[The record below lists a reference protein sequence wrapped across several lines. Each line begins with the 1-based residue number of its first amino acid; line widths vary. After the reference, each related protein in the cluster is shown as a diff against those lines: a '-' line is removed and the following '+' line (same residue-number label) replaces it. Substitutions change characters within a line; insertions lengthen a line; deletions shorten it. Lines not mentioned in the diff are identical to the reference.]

1 MKKLLALSITLAFS
15 MAPTLSNAAGTIDA
29 GKDIATS
36 CEGCHGVDGNSM
48 VPIYPKLAGQ
58 HAEYL
63 VQQLHDFKEGSRND
77 PMMASFASSLDHQA
91 MEDVAAFYSSKKISV
106 NQAPFLEPEDDDE
119 EENVDNT
126 AEINALIE
134 LGGDLY
140 RNGNLKSKVSAC
152 IACHGPS
159 GEGNKPAAYPSLYSQ
174 QSDYLIKTLTDFKN
188 GDRTNTT
195 DTPMHMIAKKMTKKE
210 IQAVSFYI
218 SMMK

>member
-1 MKKLLALSITLAFS
+1 MIKKLLALSITLAFS
-15 MAPTLSNAAGTIDA
+15 IAPTLSNAEGSIDA

-58 HAEYL
+58 HAAYL
-63 VQQLHDFKEGSRND
+63 VQQLQDFKEGSRND
-77 PMMASFASSLDHQA
+77 PMMASFAASLDDQS
-91 MEDVAAFYSSKKISV
+91 MRDVAAFYSSKKISV
-106 NQAPFLEPEDDDE
+106 NQAPYLEPEDDDD
-119 EENVDNT
+119 ENVDNS
-126 AEINALIE
+126 AEINTLIT

-159 GEGNKPAAYPSLYSQ
+159 GEGNKPAAYPALYSQ

-188 GDRTNTT
+188 GDRTNDT
-195 DTPMHMIAKKMTKKE
+195 DSPMHMIAKKMSKKE